1 MNDLVHLSRVRRDKD
16 YWRKETEM
24 TINEILLFAKIL
36 AFASGDRT
44 VTVTDLDKK
53 MATEALKRMAD
64 QRYDWTDQQREQY
77 KMLVDVVGEKNP

>member
-1 MNDLVHLSRVRRDKD
+1 
-16 YWRKETEM
+16 M

-64 QRYDWTDQQREQY
+64 QRYDWTEQQREQY
-77 KMLVDVVGEKNP
+77 KLLVDVINKIE

>member
-1 MNDLVHLSRVRRDKD
+1 
-16 YWRKETEM
+16 M

-53 MATEALKRMAD
+53 MAADTLKRMAD
-64 QRYDWTDQQREQY
+64 QRFDWNPQQRQQY
-77 KMLVDVVGEKNP
+77 KMLVDVVEQMR